1 MKVVK
6 ELRGYSN
13 CRLEVIQDNNRLF
26 VRKYGGLDRNIPQL
40 KVISDLG
47 IRTPKIY
54 DVTVDYFD
62 MEYIVAADM
71 KSYLTNNRINGPI
84 EYIKSV
90 IKTLSSTV
98 ITTKDYT
105 DTYNKK
111 LAYVDQEYYQ
121 NLLPFTSQELIS
133 RLPKHLPQSSYHGD
147 LTLEN
152 IMYDVQNSEFLL
164 IDAVTIE
171 YDSFVFDLAKLRQDL
186 TCRWFIR
193 NEPIYIDQKLQ
204 IILDQ
209 VFEDYQQFLVDELV
223 IVMLLRVLLYAPN
236 GSFEEQYLIN
246 WIKRLW
252 N

>member
-1 MKVVK
+1 MKVLK

-13 CRLEVIQDNNRLF
+13 CRLEVIQDNNQLF

-40 KVISDLG
+40 KVISELG
-47 IRTPKIY
+47 LRTPKIY
-54 DVTVDYFD
+54 NVASDYFD

-90 IKTLSSTV
+90 IKRLASTA
-98 ITTKDYT
+98 IGTKDYT
-105 DTYNKK
+105 DVYNKK

-121 NLLPFTSQELIS
+121 SVLPFTSQELIS
-133 RLPKHLPQSSYHGD
+133 RLPKQLPQSSYHGD

-193 NEPIYIDQKLQ
+193 NEPVYIDQKLQ

-209 VFEDYQQFLVDELV
+209 VFEDYQQFLIDELV
-223 IVMLLRVLLYAPN
+223 IVMLLRVLLYAPKD
-236 GSFEEQYLIN
+236 SFEEQYLIN

>member
-1 MKVVK
+1 MKVIK

-13 CRLEVIQDNNRLF
+13 CRLEVIQDNNQLF
-26 VRKYGGLDRNIPQL
+26 VRKHGGLDRNIPQL

-47 IRTPKIY
+47 LRTPKIY
-54 DVTVDYFD
+54 DVASNHFD

-90 IKTLSSTV
+90 IKKLASTV
-98 ITTKDYT
+98 TTTKDYT
-105 DTYNKK
+105 ETYKKK
-111 LAYVDQEYYQ
+111 LAYIDQEYYQ
-121 NLLPFTSQELIS
+121 SILPFTSQELIS
-133 RLPKHLPQSSYHGD
+133 KLPRRLPQSSYHGD

-186 TCRWFIR
+186 TCGWFIR
-193 NEPIYIDQKLQ
+193 HESIYIDQKLQ

-209 VFEDYQQFLVDELV
+209 VFEDYKQFLIDELV

-246 WIKRLW
+246 WIKKLW

>member
-1 MKVVK
+1 MKVIK

-13 CRLEVIQDNNRLF
+13 CRLEVIQDNNQLF

-47 IRTPKIY
+47 LRTPKIY
-54 DVTVDYFD
+54 NVSSNHFD
-62 MEYIVAADM
+62 MEYIAAADM

-90 IKTLSSTV
+90 INKLASTV
-98 ITTKDYT
+98 TGIKDYT
-105 DTYNKK
+105 DVYEKK
-111 LAYVDQEYYQ
+111 LAYIDQEYYQ
-121 NLLPFTSQELIS
+121 SMLPFTSQELIN
-133 RLPKHLPQSSYHGD
+133 RLPCQLPQSSYHGD

-186 TCRWFIR
+186 TCGWFIR
-193 NEPIYIDQKLQ
+193 HESIYIGQKLQ

-209 VFEDYQQFLVDELV
+209 VFEDYKQFLIDELV

-246 WIKRLW
+246 WIKKLW

>member
-13 CRLEVIQDNNRLF
+13 CRLEVIQDNNQLF

-40 KVISDLG
+40 KIISDLG
-47 IRTPKIY
+47 LRTPKIY
-54 DVTVDYFD
+54 NVTSDHFD
-62 MEYIVAADM
+62 MEYIVASDM

-90 IKTLSSTV
+90 VNKLASTV
-98 ITTKDYT
+98 TGTKDYT
-105 DTYNKK
+105 DIYNKK
-111 LAYVDQEYYQ
+111 LAYIDQEYYQ
-121 NLLPFTSQELIS
+121 SLLPFTSQQLIN
-133 RLPKHLPQSSYHGD
+133 RLPKQLPQSSYHGD

-171 YDSFVFDLAKLRQDL
+171 YDSFIFDLAKLRQDL

-209 VFEDYQQFLVDELV
+209 VFEDYQQFLIDELV
-223 IVMLLRVLLYAPN
+223 IAMLLRVLLYAPN

>member
-47 IRTPKIY
+47 LRSPKIY
-54 DVTVDYFD
+54 NVASDHFD
-62 MEYIVAADM
+62 MEYIVASDM
-71 KSYLTNNRINGPI
+71 KSYLTSNRINGPI

-90 IKTLSSTV
+90 IKTLASTV
-98 ITTKDYT
+98 TSTKDYT
-105 DTYNKK
+105 DVYKKK

-121 NLLPFTSQELIS
+121 NRLPFTSQELVS
-133 RLPKHLPQSSYHGD
+133 RLPKQLPQSSYHGD

-152 IMYDVQNSEFLL
+152 IIHDVQNSEFVL

-186 TCRWFIR
+186 TCGWFIR
-193 NEPIYIDQKLQ
+193 HESIYIDQKLQ
-204 IILDQ
+204 IMLDQ
-209 VFEDYQQFLVDELV
+209 IFEDYPQFLIDELV

-236 GSFEEQYLIN
+236 CSFEEQYLIN
-246 WIKRLW
+246 WIKKLW